1 VTTQTGEGAAAV
13 AGATPET
20 RPPGALSRREARWL
34 LRRCGRRGH
43 VLAYLDDPIAARME
57 AEAQGGELARCLRC
71 GSFVDSSRP
80 DTYTQAVLGTP
91 TARTP
96 IGEVPLV
103 LRGSHGRKLAVLR
116 LLAIERIGRGLLL
129 LLAAAAI
136 WRLASSHT
144 QVAAWLGGLIR
155 AAQPLGRQLGW
166 DVGRSQLLAEAQRL
180 LGHSGRTFTT
190 AALLVAGYAVLQ
202 LVEGAGLWAARR
214 WAEYLAAVA
223 TSLFVPLEVYELV
236 HHPTV
241 LKAVA
246 LVINVAAVLYLV
258 WKGRLFGFRG
268 GHAAHLAEV
277 RDATL
282 LADELRAAGRP
293 THVLTGGAGTVQLL

>member
-1 VTTQTGEGAAAV
+1 MTAQTGEGAAEV
-13 AGATPET
+13 VGATPAT
-20 RPPGALSRREARWL
+20 PLPRALSRREARWL

-43 VLAYLDDPIAARME
+43 VLAYLDDPLATRME
-57 AEAQGGELARCLRC
+57 AEVQGRRLARCLRC
-71 GSFVDSSRP
+71 GAFVDPARP
-80 DTYTQAVLGTP
+80 DTYPQTVVGTP

-96 IGEVPLV
+96 IDEVPLV

-129 LLAAAAI
+129 LVAAAAI
-136 WRLASSHT
+136 WRLASRRTEVAVWLSGLT
-144 QVAAWLGGLIR
+144 Q
-155 AAQPLGRQLGW
+155 AAQPLGQQLGW

-180 LGHSGRTFTT
+180 LGHSGRTFT
-190 AALLVAGYAVLQ
+190 AAAWLVAGYAVLQ

-223 TSLFVPLEVYELV
+223 TSLFVPLESYELV

-246 LVINVAAVLYLV
+246 LMINVAAVLYLV

-268 GHAAHLAEV
+268 GHAAYLAEV

-293 THVLTGGAGTVQLL
+293 AHALAGGAGTVQLI